1 MKDKGEE
8 TRGRRRKSREDL
20 NATLGSLSKWKTRK
34 SKKLS
39 SLTNIRVVSQSKSLT
54 VSKRGKTTYFYIRN
68 RVTYVFDEPIIILL
82 SYFFIIL
89 LISFLF
95 IFFGN

>member
-54 VSKRGKTTYFYIRN
+54 VSKGVRLRIFIYEIELRTYLMN
-68 RVTYVFDEPIIILL
+68 Q
-82 SYFFIIL
+82 
-89 LISFLF
+89 
-95 IFFGN
+95 